1 MVILALKILFS
12 RYSCRWVFVYEC
24 VYGGGLFN
32 GASACIALVRRALL
46 GLRDL
51 GSQTRD

>member
-1 MVILALKILFS
+1 M
-12 RYSCRWVFVYEC
+12 YEC